1 MGTYDLWRNAH
12 EPLVRNLLEVR
23 ILASNKKGSHRE
35 DRTVSIERC
44 PSCKTL
50 PCSRTVHSKAL
61 TLASCC
67 TSQGDVFPVV
77 ALLKAHSTVQPVLC
91 SVQPIQELE
100 LELLVLIQPQIPDST
115 AANAAKCFDR
125 SGTLCGLEH
134 VELLVRIASVWHKHG
149 KHGASF
155 VAMSRFFNLLWRRS
169 ARSKELVKG
178 NAAM

>member
-1 MGTYDLWRNAH
+1 MIWRNAH

-35 DRTVSIERC
+35 DRTVSIERY
-44 PSCKTL
+44 PSCMTL

-61 TLASCC
+61 ILASCC
-67 TSQGDVFPVV
+67 TSQGDVFPAV
-77 ALLKAHSTVQPVLC
+77 ALLKTHCTVQPVVC

-100 LELLVLIQPQIPDST
+100 LELIQSQIPDGT
-115 AANAAKCFDR
+115 EANAAKCFDR

-155 VAMSRFFNLLWRRS
+155 VAMPRF
-169 ARSKELVKG
+169 
-178 NAAM
+178 